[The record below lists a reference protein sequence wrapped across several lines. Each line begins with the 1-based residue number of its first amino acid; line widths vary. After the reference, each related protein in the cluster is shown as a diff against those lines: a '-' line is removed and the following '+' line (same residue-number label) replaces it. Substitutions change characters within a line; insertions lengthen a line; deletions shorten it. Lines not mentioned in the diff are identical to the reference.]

1 MHDNGLT
8 GQEAASHQGADM
20 TQAQHLSFDVHLE
33 EAYADAI
40 GKVTSALK
48 AEGFGV
54 LTSVDVREA
63 FQEKLGKEFRPYTIL
78 GACNPSLA
86 YKALSHMGEVGLM
99 LPCNVTVE
107 ADPSGGSIVRIID
120 PEAMMKGAGMDLD
133 SVLAEVGLEARIR
146 LEKVARA
153 IEES

>member
-1 MHDNGLT
+1 
-8 GQEAASHQGADM
+8 M
-20 TQAQHLSFDVHLE
+20 TKAQTLSFDVHLGE
-33 EAYADAI
+33 SYGDAI
-40 GKVTSALK
+40 EKVKGALK

-78 GACNPSLA
+78 GACNPPLA

-107 ADPSGGSIVRIID
+107 EDPAGGTIVRIID
-120 PEAMMKGAGMDLD
+120 PEAMMKGAGMDTD
-133 SVLAEVGLEARIR
+133 TVLAEVGSEARIK

-153 IEES
+153 LEGS